1 MGHMKKYKCPG
12 CLSTSQVIR
21 YGYRGKIIRLFCNGC
36 HRSFSFN
43 PYFLDKKSIL
53 YDHLDGLSFRSL
65 ANKYKVSHMKIWRIC
80 YEELKKLPNNNQF
93 TFNYCN
99 RFSSVFVFDGKYFN
113 VAESEHNRVL
123 LWRVDYFRHDVPVFT
138 VAPSENYQNW
148 SKFFFYFRLLN
159 HHPELLVCD
168 DNINLKMAARKHFP
182 MVKIQTCYNHLK
194 ENIRRDLHVRSD
206 NLYRPF
212 MRRIESI
219 LDSSNKLSDENFNS
233 WLWALY
239 RDFSNDSLCKQI
251 LINIEKYKAELLA
264 YRNIPQAPLTN
275 NIIEGLNGHL
285 EGRLQKLRS
294 FQTVEHARLWFN
306 GYILKRRFTKFT
318 DCRGKFRYLRGKTR
332 VQMTKKERVNLP
344 LYF

>member
-1 MGHMKKYKCPG
+1 MKKYKCPG

-182 MVKIQTCYNHLK
+182 AVKIQTCYNHFK
-194 ENIRRDLHVRSD
+194 ENIRRELNVRSD
-206 NLYRPF
+206 PTYRYISVAIDNILSHRQPMWMFNERFQRLY
-212 MRRIESI
+212 
-219 LDSSNKLSDENFNS
+219 DKYSSNPVAQQVLTNVQKN
-233 WLWALY
+233 
-239 RDFSNDSLCKQI
+239 KT
-251 LINIEKYKAELLA
+251 ELLA
-264 YRNIPQAPLTN
+264 YKWIRKSPYTN
-275 NIIEGLNGHL
+275 N
-285 EGRLQKLRS
+285 
-294 FQTVEHARLWFN
+294 
-306 GYILKRRFTKFT
+306 
-318 DCRGKFRYLRGKTR
+318 GKFRYLRGKTG
-332 VQMTKKERVNLP
+332 VQMIKKERVTLP

>member
-182 MVKIQTCYNHLK
+182 AVKIQTCYNHFK
-194 ENIRRDLHVRSD
+194 ENIRRELNVRSD
-206 NLYRPF
+206 PTYRYISVAIDNILSHRQPMWMFNERFQRLY
-212 MRRIESI
+212 
-219 LDSSNKLSDENFNS
+219 DKYSSNPVAQQVLTNVQKN
-233 WLWALY
+233 
-239 RDFSNDSLCKQI
+239 KT
-251 LINIEKYKAELLA
+251 ELLA
-264 YRNIPQAPLTN
+264 YKWIRKSPYTN
-275 NIIEGLNGHL
+275 N
-285 EGRLQKLRS
+285 
-294 FQTVEHARLWFN
+294 
-306 GYILKRRFTKFT
+306 
-318 DCRGKFRYLRGKTR
+318 GKFRYLRGKTG
-332 VQMTKKERVNLP
+332 VQMTKKERVTLP

>member
-1 MGHMKKYKCPG
+1 MKKYKCPA
-12 CLSTSQVIR
+12 CLSTSKVIR
-21 YGYRGKIIRLFCNGC
+21 YGHREKVIRLLCNGC
-36 HRSFSFN
+36 HKSFSFN
-43 PYFLDKKSIL
+43 PYFINKKSIL

-80 YEELKKLPNNNQF
+80 VEELKKLPNNNQF

-113 VAESEHNRVL
+113 VAESSHNWVL
-123 LWRVDYFRHDVPVFT
+123 LWGVDYFKHDIPVFT
-138 VAPSENYQNW
+138 IAPSENYQSW
-148 SKFFFYFRLLN
+148 SKFFFHFRLLN
-159 HHPELLVCD
+159 HHPGLLVCD

-182 MVKIQTCYNHLK
+182 AVKIQTCYNHFK
-194 ENIRRDLHVRSD
+194 ENIRRDLKIRSD
-206 NLYRPF
+206 HFYRPF

-219 LDSSNKLSDENFNS
+219 LDSSNKLSDENFNK
-233 WLWALY
+233 WLWVLF

-251 LINIEKYKAELLA
+251 LINIEKYKTELLA

-294 FQTVEHARLWFN
+294 FQTIEHARLWFN
-306 GYILKRRFTKFT
+306 GYVLKRRFTKFT
-318 DCRGKFRYLRGKTR
+318 DSRGKFRYLRGKTG
-332 VQMTKKERVNLP
+332 VQMTKKERVTLP

>member
-1 MGHMKKYKCPG
+1 MKKYKCPG

-36 HRSFSFN
+36 HKSFSFN

-182 MVKIQTCYNHLK
+182 MVKIQTCYNHFK
-194 ENIRRDLHVRSD
+194 ENIRRELNVRSD
-206 NLYRPF
+206 PTYRYISVAIDNILSHRQPMWMFNERFQRLY
-212 MRRIESI
+212 
-219 LDSSNKLSDENFNS
+219 DKYSSNPVAQQVLTNVQKN
-233 WLWALY
+233 
-239 RDFSNDSLCKQI
+239 KT
-251 LINIEKYKAELLA
+251 ELLA
-264 YRNIPQAPLTN
+264 YKWIRKSPYTN
-275 NIIEGLNGHL
+275 N
-285 EGRLQKLRS
+285 
-294 FQTVEHARLWFN
+294 
-306 GYILKRRFTKFT
+306 
-318 DCRGKFRYLRGKTR
+318 GKFRYLRGKTG

>member
-182 MVKIQTCYNHLK
+182 AVKIQTCYNHFK
-194 ENIRRDLHVRSD
+194 ENIRRELNVRSD
-206 NLYRPF
+206 PTYRYISVAIDNILSHRQPMWMFNERFQRLY
-212 MRRIESI
+212 
-219 LDSSNKLSDENFNS
+219 DKYSSNPVAQQVLTNVQKN
-233 WLWALY
+233 
-239 RDFSNDSLCKQI
+239 KT
-251 LINIEKYKAELLA
+251 ELLA
-264 YRNIPQAPLTN
+264 YKWIRKSPYTN
-275 NIIEGLNGHL
+275 N
-285 EGRLQKLRS
+285 
-294 FQTVEHARLWFN
+294 
-306 GYILKRRFTKFT
+306 
-318 DCRGKFRYLRGKTR
+318 GKFRYLRGKTG

>member
-194 ENIRRDLHVRSD
+194 ENIRRELNVRSD
-206 NLYRPF
+206 PTYRYISVAIDNILSHRQPMWMFNERFQRLY
-212 MRRIESI
+212 
-219 LDSSNKLSDENFNS
+219 DKYSSNPVAQQVLTNVQKN
-233 WLWALY
+233 
-239 RDFSNDSLCKQI
+239 KT
-251 LINIEKYKAELLA
+251 ELLA
-264 YRNIPQAPLTN
+264 YKWIRKSPYTN
-275 NIIEGLNGHL
+275 N
-285 EGRLQKLRS
+285 
-294 FQTVEHARLWFN
+294 
-306 GYILKRRFTKFT
+306 
-318 DCRGKFRYLRGKTR
+318 GKFRYLRGKTG

>member
-182 MVKIQTCYNHLK
+182 MVKIQTCYNHFK

-206 NLYRPF
+206 PTYRYISVAIDNILSHRQPMWMFNERFQRLY
-212 MRRIESI
+212 
-219 LDSSNKLSDENFNS
+219 DKYSSNPVAQQVLTNVQKN
-233 WLWALY
+233 
-239 RDFSNDSLCKQI
+239 KT
-251 LINIEKYKAELLA
+251 ELLA
-264 YRNIPQAPLTN
+264 YKWIRKSPYTN
-275 NIIEGLNGHL
+275 N
-285 EGRLQKLRS
+285 
-294 FQTVEHARLWFN
+294 
-306 GYILKRRFTKFT
+306 
-318 DCRGKFRYLRGKTR
+318 GKFRYLRGKTG
-332 VQMTKKERVNLP
+332 VQMIKKERVNLP

>member
-182 MVKIQTCYNHLK
+182 AVKIQTCYNHFK
-194 ENIRRDLHVRSD
+194 ENIRRELNVRSD
-206 NLYRPF
+206 PTYRYISVAIDNILSHRQPMWMFNERFQRLY
-212 MRRIESI
+212 
-219 LDSSNKLSDENFNS
+219 DKYSSNPVAQQVLTNVQKN
-233 WLWALY
+233 
-239 RDFSNDSLCKQI
+239 KT
-251 LINIEKYKAELLA
+251 ELLA
-264 YRNIPQAPLTN
+264 YKWIRKSPYTN
-275 NIIEGLNGHL
+275 N
-285 EGRLQKLRS
+285 
-294 FQTVEHARLWFN
+294 
-306 GYILKRRFTKFT
+306 
-318 DCRGKFRYLRGKTR
+318 GKFRYLRGKTG
-332 VQMTKKERVNLP
+332 VQMIKKERVTLP

>member
-1 MGHMKKYKCPG
+1 MKKYKCPG

-182 MVKIQTCYNHLK
+182 MVKIQTCYNHFK
-194 ENIRRDLHVRSD
+194 ENIRRELNVRSD
-206 NLYRPF
+206 PTYRYISVAIDNILSHRQPMWMFNERFQRLY
-212 MRRIESI
+212 
-219 LDSSNKLSDENFNS
+219 DKYSSNPVAQQVLTNVQKN
-233 WLWALY
+233 
-239 RDFSNDSLCKQI
+239 KT
-251 LINIEKYKAELLA
+251 ELLA
-264 YRNIPQAPLTN
+264 YKWIRKSPYTN
-275 NIIEGLNGHL
+275 NLIECFNSHL
-285 EGRLQKLRS
+285 ETRLTPLKGFNS
-294 FQTVEHARLWFN
+294 FEDARLWLN
-306 GYILKRRFTKFT
+306 GYILKRRFTAFT
-318 DCRGKFRYLRGKTR
+318 SCSCKFRHLNGKKSIEL
-332 VQMTKKERVNLP
+332 TKKKEIVLP
-344 LYF
+344 TLFG

>member
-182 MVKIQTCYNHLK
+182 MVKIQTCYNHFK
-194 ENIRRDLHVRSD
+194 ENIRRELNVRSD
-206 NLYRPF
+206 PTYRYISVAIDNILSHRQPMWMFNERFQRLY
-212 MRRIESI
+212 
-219 LDSSNKLSDENFNS
+219 DKYSSNPVAQQVLTNVQKN
-233 WLWALY
+233 
-239 RDFSNDSLCKQI
+239 KT
-251 LINIEKYKAELLA
+251 ELLA
-264 YRNIPQAPLTN
+264 YKWIRKSPYTN
-275 NIIEGLNGHL
+275 N
-285 EGRLQKLRS
+285 
-294 FQTVEHARLWFN
+294 
-306 GYILKRRFTKFT
+306 
-318 DCRGKFRYLRGKTR
+318 GKFRYLRGKTG
-332 VQMTKKERVNLP
+332 VQMIKKERVTLT

>member
-182 MVKIQTCYNHLK
+182 MVKIQTCYNHFK
-194 ENIRRDLHVRSD
+194 ENIRRELNVRSD
-206 NLYRPF
+206 PTYRYISVAIDNILSHRQPMWMFNERFQRLY
-212 MRRIESI
+212 
-219 LDSSNKLSDENFNS
+219 DKYSSNPVAQQVLTNVQKN
-233 WLWALY
+233 
-239 RDFSNDSLCKQI
+239 KT
-251 LINIEKYKAELLA
+251 ELLA
-264 YRNIPQAPLTN
+264 YKWIRKSPYTN
-275 NIIEGLNGHL
+275 N
-285 EGRLQKLRS
+285 
-294 FQTVEHARLWFN
+294 
-306 GYILKRRFTKFT
+306 
-318 DCRGKFRYLRGKTR
+318 GKFRYLRGKTG